1 MPKSL
6 TPKPAGRGRP
16 EMSSAQREEM
26 KLRISQAAKALFQEQ
41 GYAKISLRRI
51 AKEIGCTPM
60 TIYGYY
66 PSKFDILRTL
76 WGDVFKTLFDHLN
89 SIENDGNPQTRLQSL
104 CAAYVN
110 FWINNPDY
118 YRLVFMAEGVTQPD
132 VSLFLDNPEIVAKYT
147 LFLQALHHLQP
158 QNEGQDAKAKL
169 DFLLSAMHGV
179 AHNKITISGYDWS
192 SCDAQIGYA
201 IKGIS

>member
-6 TPKPAGRGRP
+6 LSKAVGRGRP
-16 EMSSAQREEM
+16 EMPSAQREEM
-26 KLRISQAAKALFQEQ
+26 KLRISEAAKALFQEQ

-60 TIYGYY
+60 TIYGYF

-76 WGDVFKTLFDHLN
+76 WGDVFKSLFDLLD
-89 SIENDGNPQTRLQSL
+89 SLENNGNPRTRLHSL

-110 FWINNPDY
+110 FWISNPDY

-132 VSLFLDNPEIVAKYT
+132 VNLFLDNPEIAAKYT
-147 LFLQALHHLQP
+147 LFSQALQHLQP
-158 QNEGQDAKAKL
+158 QSEGDDAKAKL
-169 DFLLSAMHGV
+169 DFLLSVMHGI
-179 AHNKITISGYDWS
+179 AHNNITISGYEWA
-192 SCDAQIGYA
+192 SCETQIDYA